1 SFLLLSAPQQYVL
14 IHSTPTHNPAHDCA
28 SFIQVTDRV
37 QGYYERFPPKSFN
50 VAIEERPRPGH
61 PAAKVVV
68 LTQDVAAGETIYK
81 EYPIVTALDPDVQSA
96 GTHCTHCFRTIQPN
110 LSLVLPLDADPLHS
124 RFCSQAC
131 LVANKAQSHTILFSQ
146 DSPIPEEL
154 SIPIPIPEESKQ
166 ARREA
171 QDKYVAYLK
180 KEGRTAP
187 LLAARFIARQLAAET
202 IKVAGGGKTR
212 KLPGVEND
220 YTDTDDT
227 EYVLADHL
235 ERLKALDLDS
245 VQPDEEELTLLVEV
259 LKAGFPGLDE
269 FVNDERYAL
278 MIAKMRFNSYGVC
291 FDGGRDDR
299 PVPTVPVEEMERTRT
314 PHGTSRQIGSA
325 LYTLS
330 SYLPHSCIPSARVSF
345 TSGTTEIHVV
355 ANRDLKKGDEVTVAW
370 VDVAQ
375 RVGSGESIVECR
387 RRRRF
392 ELVRGWKFACGCQRC
407 EDEAKVGEEKVKEVK
422 KEGEEEDKT
431 IGAINSVPI
440 PKVDGELQT
449 ASEEAEP
456 VEASSAIAEQPDST
470 EVQPPVVDEEVTQAG
485 IIQA

>member
-1 SFLLLSAPQQYVL
+1 MSSSSRSTTVWTVAGVTLLTGFLAYAVYFDNKRRNDPDFRKKLRKDKKRVNKALAQSKDASSASAASEITPEALRVALEQVKNEDGPKSPEEREGYFMSQVGMSEQLSLQGPAFHLPAAVCFFKALRVYPAPVEL
-14 IHSTPTHNPAHDCA
+14 IMIYQKTVPEPIFKVRLRFSIDKGYEPNFA
-28 SFIQVTDRV
+28 SLYS
-37 QGYYERFPPKSFN
+37 GYYERFPLKSFN

-61 PAAKVVV
+61 PASKVVV

-96 GTHCTHCFRTIQPN
+96 GTHCTHCFRTIQPK

-154 SIPIPIPEESKQ
+154 SVPIPIPEESKQ

-171 QDKYVAYLK
+171 QDKYMAYLK

-202 IKVAGGGKTR
+202 LKVAGGGKAR
-212 KLPGVEND
+212 KLPGVEHD
-220 YTDTDDT
+220 YMDTDDT

-299 PVPTVPVEEMERTRT
+299 PVQTVPVEEMERTRT
-314 PHGTSRQIGSA
+314 PYGTSRQIGSA
-325 LYTLS
+325 LY
-330 SYLPHSCIPSARVSF
+330 
-345 TSGTTEIHVV
+345 
-355 ANRDLKKGDEVTVAW
+355 
-370 VDVAQ
+370 
-375 RVGSGESIVECR
+375 
-387 RRRRF
+387 
-392 ELVRGWKFACGCQRC
+392 
-407 EDEAKVGEEKVKEVK
+407 
-422 KEGEEEDKT
+422 
-431 IGAINSVPI
+431 
-440 PKVDGELQT
+440 
-449 ASEEAEP
+449 
-456 VEASSAIAEQPDST
+456 
-470 EVQPPVVDEEVTQAG
+470 
-485 IIQA
+485 